1 MKLRN
6 AALATAALSLAAAP
20 VVAEASF
27 DRSTAP
33 AEGED
38 LEGTT
43 GIIAAVLGVAAV
55 AAAVILIADDDDDED
70 DPVSP

>member
-6 AALATAALSLAAAP
+6 AAVALAAASLAATP

-27 DRSTAP
+27 DRSVAP
-33 AEGED
+33 AEGEN

-43 GIIAAVLGVAAV
+43 GIIAIVLGVAAV
-55 AAAVILIADDDDDED
+55 IAAIIIIADDDDDD
-70 DPVSP
+70 DAVSP

>member
-6 AALATAALSLAAAP
+6 LFLAGAAASLAAAP

-38 LEGTT
+38 LEGTS
-43 GIIAAVLGVAAV
+43 GILIAVLG
-55 AAAVILIADDDDDED
+55 AAAVIAAIILIADDDDDD
-70 DPVSP
+70 DAVSP

>member
-6 AALATAALSLAAAP
+6 LALAGAAVSLAAAP
-20 VVAEASF
+20 VVAEASL

-43 GIIAAVLGVAAV
+43 GIIAIVLGVAAII
-55 AAAVILIADDDDDED
+55 AAVIIISDDDDDD
-70 DPVSP
+70 DAVSP